1 MRFDLSDDEW
11 ALQEP
16 LCRRDDSARVLVI
29 ASRLLKKHPIGVL

>member
-1 MRFDLSDDEW
+1 MRFDLSDEW

-29 ASRLLKKHPIGVL
+29 ARS